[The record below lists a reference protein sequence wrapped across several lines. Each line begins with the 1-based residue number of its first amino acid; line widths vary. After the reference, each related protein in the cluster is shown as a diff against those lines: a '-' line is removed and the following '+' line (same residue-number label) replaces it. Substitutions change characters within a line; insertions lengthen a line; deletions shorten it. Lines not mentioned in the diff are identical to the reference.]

1 MCTSLLLPVLLALL
15 CVAEVCAALS
25 TEGAPKQQ
33 LRQPLLLLALA
44 AAALPPP
51 LPFLLGLTLAL
62 GGEAAG
68 GALGSSRAST
78 RERLAE

>member
-15 CVAEVCAALS
+15 CAVEVCAALS

-33 LRQPLLLLALA
+33 LRQPLLLLA
-44 AAALPPP
+44 
-51 LPFLLGLTLAL
+51 PFLLGLTLAL